1 MSKHIHIQGDK
12 NGFVSKGAIDRFKND
27 LRQTSSIETIDSS
40 KYLKMGWKYTIESN
54 NETDLKVNI
63 EDEDKN
69 DEDKKENKDNKET
82 KNKDQLLQ
90 KLKVMKDK
98 RKSDHSVQHYMK
110 KENKDVIIPHEVSET
125 YARLKKTGNTIISP
139 TDVLKTLPEHKK
151 MLEQTITS
159 FKGPTNPFIEYYRQ
173 IFKWIKDM

>member
-27 LRQTSSIETIDSS
+27 LRQASIETIDTIDSS
-40 KYLKMGWKYTIESN
+40 KYFKTGWKYTIESN
-54 NETDLKVNI
+54 NETDIKVKI
-63 EDEDKN
+63 EEEDKN
-69 DEDKKENKDNKET
+69 KENKEET

-110 KENKDVIIPHEVSET
+110 KENKDMIVPHEVSET
-125 YARLKKTGNTIISP
+125 YARLKKSGNTVISP
-139 TDVLKTLPEHKK
+139 ADVLKTLSEHKK
-151 MLEQTITS
+151 MLEQTIET
-159 FKGPTNPFIEYYRQ
+159 FKGPSNPFIEYYRQ